1 MSSKTKIVVLHVKE
15 LIYTGIF
22 AVLGILFIVLL
33 IIMFL
38 PKEEKRA
45 TMSTVTQTTSNTYIP
60 GVYTTS
66 LILNDNIVEIEVT
79 VDEKNI
85 NSIRL
90 INLDEAVATMYP
102 LIQPSFEDLANQI
115 IVNQSLDGITYS
127 DDSKYTSMILWRRR
141 WKMRGMRSWRRFNKQ
156 VAPDRIS
163 LSGAALQFLYLLQ
176 PDSGAGVRGHS
187 QVAARGDSHTAD
199 FGTIRQ
205 TGTFKLL
212 RKKSLVKS
220 FEPL

>member
-15 LIYTGIF
+15 LIYTGIL

-38 PKEEKRA
+38 PREEKPETVP
-45 TMSTVTQTTSNTYIP
+45 TMTQTTSNTYVP

-66 LILNDNIVEIEVT
+66 LILNDNVVEIEVT

-90 INLDEAVATMYP
+90 VNLDEAVTTMYP

-115 IVNQSLDGITYS
+115 ISNQSLDGITYS
-127 DDSKYTSMILWRRR
+127 DDSKYTSMILL
-141 WKMRGMRSWRRFNKQ
+141 N
-156 VAPDRIS
+156 AITAS
-163 LSGAALQFLYLLQ
+163 LEKAVS
-176 PDSGAGVRGHS
+176 AGEAS
-187 QVAARGDSHTAD
+187 DAETNSAN
-199 FGTIRQ
+199 
-205 TGTFKLL
+205 
-212 RKKSLVKS
+212 
-220 FEPL
+220 

>member
-38 PKEEKRA
+38 PKEEAKE

-90 INLDEAVATMYP
+90 INLDEAVTTMYP
-102 LIQPSFEDLANQI
+102 LIQPSFEELANQI
-115 IVNQSLDGITYS
+115 IVNQSLEGVTYS
-127 DDSKYTSMILWRRR
+127 DDSKYTSMILLDAITA
-141 WKMRGMRSWRRFNKQ
+141 SLNK
-156 VAPDRIS
+156 
-163 LSGAALQFLYLLQ
+163 ALEN
-176 PDSGAGVRGHS
+176 AGEEDD
-187 QVAARGDSHTAD
+187 A
-199 FGTIRQ
+199 
-205 TGTFKLL
+205 
-212 RKKSLVKS
+212 
-220 FEPL
+220 E

>member
-1 MSSKTKIVVLHVKE
+1 MSSKTKIIVLHVKE

-38 PKEEKRA
+38 PKDEKKA
-45 TMSTVTQTTSNTYIP
+45 TMSTVTQMTQTTSNTYIP

-66 LILNDNIVEIEVT
+66 LILNDNVVEIEVT

-90 INLDEAVATMYP
+90 VNLDEAVTTMYP

-115 IVNQSLDGITYS
+115 IVNQSLEGITYP
-127 DDSKYTSMILWRRR
+127 DDSKYTSMILLNAITT
-141 WKMRGMRSWRRFNKQ
+141 SLNK
-156 VAPDRIS
+156 
-163 LSGAALQFLYLLQ
+163 ALENE
-176 PDSGAGVRGHS
+176 
-187 QVAARGDSHTAD
+187 GDT
-199 FGTIRQ
+199 
-205 TGTFKLL
+205 
-212 RKKSLVKS
+212 
-220 FEPL
+220 E

>member
-22 AVLGILFIVLL
+22 ALLGILFIILL

-38 PKEEKRA
+38 PKDEKKE
-45 TMSTVTQTTSNTYIP
+45 TMSTVTQTTTNSYVP

-66 LILNDNIVEIEVT
+66 LILNDNVVEIEVT

-115 IVNQSLDGITYS
+115 IVNQSLENITYP
-127 DDSKYTSMILWRRR
+127 DESKYTSMILLDAITT
-141 WKMRGMRSWRRFNKQ
+141 SLNK
-156 VAPDRIS
+156 
-163 LSGAALQFLYLLQ
+163 ALENE
-176 PDSGAGVRGHS
+176 
-187 QVAARGDSHTAD
+187 GDTEAD
-199 FGTIRQ
+199 T
-205 TGTFKLL
+205 
-212 RKKSLVKS
+212 
-220 FEPL
+220 P

>member
-22 AVLGILFIVLL
+22 AILGILFIVLL

-38 PKEEKRA
+38 PKEEKQA
-45 TMSTVTQTTSNTYIP
+45 AMSTVTQTGTNTYIP

-66 LILNDNIVEIEVT
+66 LILNDNVVEIEVT

-90 INLDEAVATMYP
+90 INLDEAVAAMYP

-115 IVNQSLDGITYS
+115 ITNQSLENISYP
-127 DDSKYTSMILWRRR
+127 DDSKYTSMVLLDAITASL
-141 WKMRGMRSWRRFNKQ
+141 NK
-156 VAPDRIS
+156 
-163 LSGAALQFLYLLQ
+163 ALENE
-176 PDSGAGVRGHS
+176 
-187 QVAARGDSHTAD
+187 GDTVDA
-199 FGTIRQ
+199 
-205 TGTFKLL
+205 
-212 RKKSLVKS
+212 
-220 FEPL
+220 EE

>member
-1 MSSKTKIVVLHVKE
+1 M
-15 LIYTGIF
+15 
-22 AVLGILFIVLL
+22 GILYEFQNQNRCASRKRVNIYRNLRRARYFVHRSAHHHV
-33 IIMFL
+33 
-38 PKEEKRA
+38 PAERGKRA

-127 DDSKYTSMILWRRR
+127 DDSKYTSMILLD
-141 WKMRGMRSWRRFNKQ
+141 
-156 VAPDRIS
+156 AITAS
-163 LSGAALQFLYLLQ
+163 LEKALENE
-176 PDSGAGVRGHS
+176 
-187 QVAARGDSHTAD
+187 GDEELEVV
-199 FGTIRQ
+199 Q
-205 TGTFKLL
+205 
-212 RKKSLVKS
+212 
-220 FEPL
+220 